1 MTLKSWLEIPSDH
14 DFSIHNLPFGVY
26 LKDGIPAPGIAIGDA
41 IVDLRSAY
49 EHGLLEGT
57 GIDPTVLNRP
67 VLNDFIAQGKKITS
81 AVRKRIQEALCDD
94 QSILF
99 KHQNAILTHR
109 LQADMCLPVHIGDY
123 TDFYSSEE
131 HATNVGKMFRDPANA
146 LLPNWKH
153 IPVGYHGRASSVVVS
168 GTPIHR
174 PKGQTK
180 APDADMPV
188 FGPSKRLDIELEM
201 AFIIGK
207 DTSLGDSVSV
217 DQADDYIFGF
227 TLFNDWSARDIQ
239 TWEYVPLGPFL
250 AKNFASTMSPWIV
263 TLEALEPFRTEGP
276 VQSPDPLPYLKSD
289 QPLTPPNLNILL
301 EVSLKPEKD
310 QDTIIC
316 RSNYKYMYWSMRQ
329 QLAHHTCNGCNIRVG
344 DVMASGTISGPDKGS
359 FGSMLEI
366 SWGGKEPLTLQNG
379 EQRTFLQDGD
389 SITIRGYA
397 QNGDVRVGFGL
408 CEGKILP
415 AK

>member
-1 MTLKSWLEIPSDH
+1 MRTWLNISESH
-14 DFSIHNLPFGVY
+14 DFSIYNLPFGVY
-26 LKDGIPAPGIAIGDA
+26 LNDGIPSPGVAIGDY
-41 IVDLRSAY
+41 IIDLRAAQDA
-49 EHGLLEGT
+49 GIFEGT
-57 GIDPTVLNRP
+57 GLNPQVLNRP

-81 AVRKRIQEALCDD
+81 AVRLTLQ
-94 QSILF
+94 QSLTNPDSLLF
-99 KHQNAILTHR
+99 KNKDKILKDR
-109 LQADMCLPVHIGDY
+109 IAASMCLPVHIGDY

-153 IPVGYHGRASSVVVS
+153 IPVGYHGRASSVVIS

-180 APDADMPV
+180 APDADAPT

-201 AFIIGK
+201 AFIVGK
-207 DTSLGDSVSV
+207 DTHLGDSVEV
-217 DQADDYIFGF
+217 DAADEYIFGL

-263 TLEALEPFRTEGP
+263 TLEALEPFRTKGP
-276 VQSPDPLPYLKSD
+276 EQHPEPLPYLLPKKALSA
-289 QPLTPPNLNILL
+289 PNIDILL
-301 EVSLKPEKD
+301 EVSLEPAGGQES
-310 QDTIIC
+310 IIS

-359 FGSMLEI
+359 YGSMLEI
-366 SWGGKEPLTLQNG
+366 TWGGKEPITLKDG
-379 EQRTFLQDGD
+379 SERTFLQDGD
-389 SITIRGYA
+389 SIIIRGFA
-397 QNGDVRVGFGL
+397 QKDDIRVGFGL

>member
-1 MTLKSWLEIPSDH
+1 MTLNSWLEYPSDH

-26 LKDGIPAPGIAIGDA
+26 LKNGIPSPGIAIGDA
-41 IVDLRSAY
+41 IIDLRLAY

-81 AVRKRIQEALCDD
+81 AVRKRIQDALCDD

-99 KHQNAILTHR
+99 KHQAAILTHR

-180 APDADMPV
+180 APDADLPV

-201 AFIIGK
+201 AFIVGK

-276 VQSPDPLPYLKSD
+276 VQSPEPLPYLKSN

-301 EVSLKPEKD
+301 EVSLKPEQD

-397 QNGDVRVGFGL
+397 HNGDVRVGFGL

>member
-1 MTLKSWLEIPSDH
+1 MTLNSWLEYPSDH

-26 LKDGIPAPGIAIGDA
+26 LKNGIPSPGIAIGDA
-41 IVDLRSAY
+41 IIDLRLAY

-81 AVRKRIQEALCDD
+81 AVRKRIQDALCDD

-99 KHQNAILTHR
+99 KHQAAILTHR

-397 QNGDVRVGFGL
+397 HNGDVRVGFGL
-408 CEGKILP
+408 CEGTILP

>member
-1 MTLKSWLEIPSDH
+1 MTLNSWLEYPSDH

-26 LKDGIPAPGIAIGDA
+26 LKNGIPSPGIAIGDA
-41 IVDLRSAY
+41 IIDLRLAY

-81 AVRKRIQEALCDD
+81 AVRKRIQDALCDD

-99 KHQNAILTHR
+99 KHQAAILTNR

-180 APDADMPV
+180 APDADLPV

-201 AFIIGK
+201 AFIVGK

-276 VQSPDPLPYLKSD
+276 VQSPEPLPYLKSN

-301 EVSLKPEKD
+301 EVSLKPEQD

-397 QNGDVRVGFGL
+397 HNGDVRVGFGL

>member
-1 MTLKSWLEIPSDH
+1 
-14 DFSIHNLPFGVY
+14 
-26 LKDGIPAPGIAIGDA
+26 
-41 IVDLRSAY
+41 
-49 EHGLLEGT
+49 
-57 GIDPTVLNRP
+57 
-67 VLNDFIAQGKKITS
+67 
-81 AVRKRIQEALCDD
+81 
-94 QSILF
+94 
-99 KHQNAILTHR
+99 
-109 LQADMCLPVHIGDY
+109 
-123 TDFYSSEE
+123 
-131 HATNVGKMFRDPANA
+131 MFRDPANA

-397 QNGDVRVGFGL
+397 HNGDVRVGFGL
-408 CEGKILP
+408 CEGTILP

>member
-1 MTLKSWLEIPSDH
+1 MNCWLPILSDH

-26 LKDGIPAPGIAIGDA
+26 LKNGIPSPGIAIGDA
-41 IVDLRSAY
+41 IIDLRLAY

-81 AVRKRIQEALCDD
+81 AVRKRIQDALCDD

-99 KHQNAILTHR
+99 KHQAAILTHR

-276 VQSPDPLPYLKSD
+276 VQSPEPLPYLKSN

-301 EVSLKPEKD
+301 EVSLKPEQD

-397 QNGDVRVGFGL
+397 HNGDVRVGFGL

>member
-1 MTLKSWLEIPSDH
+1 MNCWLPILSDH

-81 AVRKRIQEALCDD
+81 AVRKRIQDALCDD

-99 KHQNAILTHR
+99 KHQAAILTNR

-207 DTSLGDSVSV
+207 DTHLGDSVSV

-276 VQSPDPLPYLKSD
+276 LQSPDPLPYLKSN

-359 FGSMLEI
+359 FGSLLEI

-397 QNGDVRVGFGL
+397 HNGDVRVGFGL

>member
-1 MTLKSWLEIPSDH
+1 MNCWLPIPSDH

-67 VLNDFIAQGKKITS
+67 VLNDFIGQGKKITS

-99 KHQNAILTHR
+99 KHQAAILTHR

-207 DTSLGDSVSV
+207 DTHLGDSVSV

-276 VQSPDPLPYLKSD
+276 VQSPDPLPYLKSN

>member
-1 MTLKSWLEIPSDH
+1 MNCWLPIPSDH

-67 VLNDFIAQGKKITS
+67 VLNDFIGQGKKITS

-99 KHQNAILTHR
+99 KHQAAILTHR

-397 QNGDVRVGFGL
+397 HNGDVRVGFGL
-408 CEGKILP
+408 CEGTILP

>member
-1 MTLKSWLEIPSDH
+1 
-14 DFSIHNLPFGVY
+14 
-26 LKDGIPAPGIAIGDA
+26 
-41 IVDLRSAY
+41 
-49 EHGLLEGT
+49 
-57 GIDPTVLNRP
+57 
-67 VLNDFIAQGKKITS
+67 
-81 AVRKRIQEALCDD
+81 
-94 QSILF
+94 LF
-99 KHQNAILTHR
+99 KHQAAILTHR

-180 APDADMPV
+180 APDADLPV

-201 AFIIGK
+201 AFIVGK

-276 VQSPDPLPYLKSD
+276 VQSPEPLPYLKSN

-301 EVSLKPEKD
+301 EVSLKPEQD

-397 QNGDVRVGFGL
+397 HNGDVRVGFGL

>member
-1 MTLKSWLEIPSDH
+1 MTLNSWLEYPSDH

-26 LKDGIPAPGIAIGDA
+26 LKNGIPSPGIAIGDA
-41 IVDLRSAY
+41 IIDLRLAY

-81 AVRKRIQEALCDD
+81 AVRKRIQDALCDD

-99 KHQNAILTHR
+99 KHQAAILTHR

-174 PKGQTK
+174 PKGQTT

-397 QNGDVRVGFGL
+397 HNGDVRVGFGL
-408 CEGKILP
+408 CEGTILP

>member
-1 MTLKSWLEIPSDH
+1 MNCWLPILSDH

-26 LKDGIPAPGIAIGDA
+26 LKNGIPSPGIAIGDA
-41 IVDLRSAY
+41 IIDLRLAY

-81 AVRKRIQEALCDD
+81 AVRKRIQDALCDD

-99 KHQNAILTHR
+99 KHQAAILTNR

-180 APDADMPV
+180 APDADLPV

-201 AFIIGK
+201 AFIVGK

-276 VQSPDPLPYLKSD
+276 VQSPEPLPYLKSN

-301 EVSLKPEKD
+301 EVSLKPEQD

-397 QNGDVRVGFGL
+397 HNGDVRVGFGL

>member
-1 MTLKSWLEIPSDH
+1 MNCWLPILSDH

-81 AVRKRIQEALCDD
+81 AVRKRIQDALCDD

-99 KHQNAILTHR
+99 KHQAAILTNR

-207 DTSLGDSVSV
+207 DTHLGDSVSV

-276 VQSPDPLPYLKSD
+276 LQSPDPLPYLKSN

-359 FGSMLEI
+359 FGSLLEI

-379 EQRTFLQDGD
+379 EQRTFLEDGD

-397 QNGDVRVGFGL
+397 HNGDVRVGFGL

>member
-1 MTLKSWLEIPSDH
+1 MNCWLPILSDH

-26 LKDGIPAPGIAIGDA
+26 LKNGIPSPGIAIGDA
-41 IVDLRSAY
+41 IIDLRLAY

-81 AVRKRIQEALCDD
+81 AVRKRIQDALCDD

-99 KHQNAILTHR
+99 KHQAAILTHR

-397 QNGDVRVGFGL
+397 HNGDVRVGFGL
-408 CEGKILP
+408 CEGTILP

>member
-1 MTLKSWLEIPSDH
+1 
-14 DFSIHNLPFGVY
+14 
-26 LKDGIPAPGIAIGDA
+26 
-41 IVDLRSAY
+41 
-49 EHGLLEGT
+49 
-57 GIDPTVLNRP
+57 
-67 VLNDFIAQGKKITS
+67 
-81 AVRKRIQEALCDD
+81 
-94 QSILF
+94 
-99 KHQNAILTHR
+99 
-109 LQADMCLPVHIGDY
+109 
-123 TDFYSSEE
+123 
-131 HATNVGKMFRDPANA
+131 MFRDPANA

-180 APDADMPV
+180 APDADLPV

-201 AFIIGK
+201 AFIVGK

-276 VQSPDPLPYLKSD
+276 VQSPEPLPYLKSN

-301 EVSLKPEKD
+301 EVSLKPEQD

-397 QNGDVRVGFGL
+397 HNGDVRVGFGL

>member
-1 MTLKSWLEIPSDH
+1 MNCWLPIPSDH
-14 DFSIHNLPFGVY
+14 DFSIYNLPFGVY
-26 LKDGIPAPGIAIGDA
+26 LKDGIPSPGIAIGDF

-49 EHGLLEGT
+49 EHGILEGT

-81 AVRKRIQEALCDD
+81 AVRERIQEQLCDAA
-94 QSILF
+94 SLL
-99 KHQNAILTHR
+99 HTHR
-109 LQADMCLPVHIGDY
+109 QAVLIDRLTAQLVLPVQIGDY

-153 IPVGYHGRASSVVVS
+153 IPVGYHGRASSVVIS
-168 GTPIHR
+168 GTPVRR

-180 APDADMPV
+180 APDAEVPT

-201 AFIIGK
+201 AFIVGK
-207 DTSLGDSVSV
+207 DTSLGDTVSV
-217 DQADDYIFGF
+217 DQADDYIFGL

-276 VQSPDPLPYLKSD
+276 VQKPEPLPYLKSEKA
-289 QPLTPPNLNILL
+289 LSLPNLNILL
-301 EVSLKPEKD
+301 EVSLKPGKADE
-310 QDTIIC
+310 TIIS

-359 FGSMLEI
+359 FGSLLEI
-366 SWGGKEPLTLQNG
+366 TWGGKEPLTLQNG
-379 EQRTFLQDGD
+379 EQRTFLQDND
-389 SITIRGYA
+389 SIIIRGYA
-397 QNGDVRVGFGL
+397 QKDDVRVGFGL
-408 CEGKILP
+408 CEGTILP
-415 AK
+415 ASE

>member
-1 MTLKSWLEIPSDH
+1 MTLKSWLEYPSDH

-81 AVRKRIQEALCDD
+81 AVRKRIQDALCDD

-99 KHQNAILTHR
+99 KHQAAILTNR

-207 DTSLGDSVSV
+207 DTHLGDSVSV

-276 VQSPDPLPYLKSD
+276 LQSPDPLPYLKSN

-359 FGSMLEI
+359 FGSLLEI

-397 QNGDVRVGFGL
+397 HNGDVRVGFGL

>member
-1 MTLKSWLEIPSDH
+1 MNCWLPILSDH

-26 LKDGIPAPGIAIGDA
+26 LKNGIPSPGIAIGDA
-41 IVDLRSAY
+41 IIDLRLAY

-81 AVRKRIQEALCDD
+81 AVRKRIQDALCDD

-99 KHQNAILTHR
+99 KHQAAILTNR

-180 APDADMPV
+180 APDADLPV

-201 AFIIGK
+201 AFIVGK

-397 QNGDVRVGFGL
+397 HNGDVRVGFGL
-408 CEGKILP
+408 CEGTILP